1 MAVICVILA
10 ARGKVVSDVPGI
22 FAGREG
28 RQTGAA

>member
-28 RQTGAA
+28 QQTGAA